1 MGEEEDF
8 LRTLLPSQRPLLE
21 GHKCHRLGYGG
32 DKLGYFPLPSFWKEQ
47 QCSWWSHCTTSL
59 QQGSQ
64 VPIVSCG
71 MQWEGGLRT
80 EGWAWLYLIPLLLH
94 PVCRA
99 VLVST
104 RMDGQGLGSWVTLCV
119 RDHLALQVA
128 TGDET
133 AYASLTTRT

>member
-1 MGEEEDF
+1 M
-8 LRTLLPSQRPLLE
+8 RV
-21 GHKCHRLGYGG
+21 RL
-32 DKLGYFPLPSFWKEQ
+32 
-47 QCSWWSHCTTSL
+47 CSWWSHCPTL
-59 QQGSQ
+59 LRQGSH
-64 VPIVSCG
+64 VPTIPCG
-71 MQWEGGLRT
+71 MWWEGGLRMG
-80 EGWAWLYLIPLLLH
+80 GWAWLYLVPLLLH

-104 RMDGQGLGSWVTLCV
+104 RMDGQGLGSWVTLRV